1 MDRCAGYR
9 AFGWTL
15 YSGDNCA
22 VVACVSWSGDKKA
35 EEYSA
40 LAEHDVDTDGR
51 GLEEVQERAELIS
64 L

>member
-1 MDRCAGYR
+1 
-9 AFGWTL
+9 
-15 YSGDNCA
+15 
-22 VVACVSWSGDKKA
+22 VSWSGDKKA